1 MIRVLLVGLVFGR
14 DFLHL
19 YQLHPDVGHVG
30 LCDTDPALLAEV
42 GDLYGVRDRWLD
54 LDAALAGGDYDVV
67 HLATPVAS
75 HAALAVRVLRTGRS
89 VGVAVPMAT
98 SLEDVDRVLE
108 AASAGSGRYMM
119 LETGVFGREYL
130 EVSRAH
136 AAGELGRLIHLRGAH
151 LQDLDGFPP
160 YWMGFPPMHYA
171 THVLGPLLALARTQV
186 RDVRCLGSGTLSDE
200 HRGAHGPSFPWE
212 SALMT
217 TGTDVAIE
225 ATVSFF
231 DTARGYSEGFSVYG
245 ERGSFEWPQAEDD
258 PPVTYRAAALGAPG
272 RGRALEVRR
281 AHAPDRPDLLPE
293 ALRPWTSSGPYT
305 SPAGQVVSVS
315 STHSGSHAHLVHELV
330 RTVAEGRPSVVD
342 EVAAARMSAPGIV
355 AHQSALAGGTVL
367 PVPQYG
373 DDVPRGGPLLP
384 HSDEQ
389 DRPTRGR
396 GTA

>member
-19 YQLHPDVGHVG
+19 YQLHPDVAHVA
-30 LCDTDPALLAEV
+30 LCDTDPVLLAEV
-42 GDLYGVRDRWLD
+42 GSQYGVPDVWASLD
-54 LDAALAGGDYDVV
+54 DALAGGDYDVV
-67 HLATPVAS
+67 HLATPVAT
-75 HAALAVRVLRTGRS
+75 HAALAVRILATGRS

-98 SLEDVDRVLE
+98 SLEDIDRVLS
-108 AASAGSGRYMM
+108 AASAGGGRYMM

-136 AAGELGRLIHLRGAH
+136 AAGELGRLVHLRGAH

-171 THVLGPLLALARTQV
+171 THVLGPLLALAGTQV
-186 RDVRCLGSGTLSDE
+186 LDVRCLGSGTLSPE
-200 HRGAHGPSFPWE
+200 HEGAHGPSFPWE
-212 SALMT
+212 SALMR

-245 ERGSFEWPQAEDD
+245 ERGSVEWPQAEDD

-272 RGRALEVRR
+272 RGRDLTVSRL
-281 AHAPDRPDLLPE
+281 HPPDRPDLLPE
-293 ALRPWTSSGPYT
+293 PLRPWTTTGPYT
-305 SPAGQVVSVS
+305 SPTGATFEVS
-315 STHSGSHAHLVHELV
+315 STHSGSHPHLVHELV
-330 RTVAEGRPSVVD
+330 RTVVEGRPSVVD

-355 AHQSALAGGTVL
+355 AHRSALAGGAVL
-367 PVPQYG
+367 TVPQY
-373 DDVPRGGPLLP
+373 
-384 HSDEQ
+384 
-389 DRPTRGR
+389 
-396 GTA
+396 

>member
-19 YQLHPDVGHVG
+19 YQLHPDAAHVAI
-30 LCDTDPALLAEV
+30 CDTDPALLAEV
-42 GDLYGVRDRWLD
+42 GDLYGVRDRWAD
-54 LDAALAGGDYDVV
+54 LDAALAGDDYDVV
-67 HLATPVAS
+67 HLATPVAT

-98 SLEDVDRVLE
+98 SLEDIDRVLE
-108 AASAGSGRYMM
+108 AAAAGAGRYLM
-119 LETGVFGREYL
+119 LETGLFGREYL
-130 EVSRAH
+130 EVARAH
-136 AAGELGRLIHLRGAH
+136 AAGELGRLVHLRGTH

-171 THVLGPLLALARTQV
+171 THVLGPLLALAGTQV
-186 RDVRCLGSGTLSDE
+186 RDVRCLGSGTLSPE

-217 TGTDVAIE
+217 THTDVAIE
-225 ATVSFF
+225 ATVSLF

-245 ERGSFEWPQAEDD
+245 ERGSFEWPQAEED
-258 PPVTYRAAALGAPG
+258 PPVTFRAAAAGAPG
-272 RGRALEVRR
+272 RGRDLVVR
-281 AHAPDRPDLLPE
+281 HDPAPDRLDLLP
-293 ALRPWTSSGPYT
+293 APLRPWTSSGPYT
-305 SPAGQVVSVS
+305 SPAGQVVPVS
-315 STHSGSHAHLVHELV
+315 STHGGSHPHLVHELV
-330 RTVAEGRPSVVD
+330 RTVIEGRPSVLD

-355 AHQSALAGGTVL
+355 AHRSALQGGAVL

-373 DDVPRGGPLLP
+373 DDVPRGGTLLP
-384 HSDEQ
+384 DSDEQ
-389 DRPTRGR
+389 HRPTQGR